1 MKIGHKVLLGF
12 SILFLFI
19 VAFAVV
25 GILGNAKNDR
35 DIDNMINK
43 GYKLVSLSTEME
55 ENVANRVILA
65 RGYVLYGEEKDRQQF
80 IALTDEAKTIQ
91 AQLKE
96 MLGNTDEYK
105 EAVEKNER
113 WENLILNQV
122 IPAYDEGGMN
132 AALPLMEE
140 YCQIWATEAM
150 DSWIGIQQE
159 AEQNMLSIAD
169 ELADTNDKQSTIFT
183 ALAIITAFSVLVVAG
198 WLTYFMVKPIK
209 VITERLMQVSKNNLS
224 FEPLVF
230 NRKDEFGILAN
241 ALNESTENLSNMVKR
256 IKDTEA
262 SILENTTELTT
273 SREIMKKQSDA
284 ASNMFNQV
292 VEGSTMQ
299 LEGASE
305 TVTAM
310 EHVSKAM
317 GSISESTVS
326 VADYSSS
333 VNNYALEGNSI
344 VIDTIKKLNDMSGTV
359 DQTVTTMDRLE
370 HRTGR
375 IGEISTLIN
384 DISEQTNLLAL
395 NATIEAAR
403 AGEQGKGFAVVASE
417 IRNLAERSRE
427 SSKEIAKLIE
437 GIKQE
442 INVAVHSTI
451 KNKEE
456 MEASL
461 FAANNAGL
469 AFKNISAAIEKIS
482 AQVQEVS
489 SSSEEVTAS
498 IEEISASIEQL
509 ATIARENVENVGIV
523 SESAMEQQASMEAV
537 EQTVEDLNILARE
550 LNSLMERFVLK
561 END

>member
-550 LNSLMERFVLK
+550 LNGLMERFVLK

>member
-12 SILFLFI
+12 SVLFLFI

-159 AEQNMLSIAD
+159 AEQNMLSTAD

-241 ALNESTENLSNMVKR
+241 ALNESTENLSNMVKQ

-273 SREIMKKQSDA
+273 SREIMKKQADT

-292 VEGSTMQ
+292 AEGSTMQ

-305 TVTAM
+305 TATAM

-498 IEEISASIEQL
+498 VEEISASIEQL
-509 ATIARENVENVGIV
+509 ATIARENVDNVGIV

>member
-12 SILFLFI
+12 SVLFLFI

-209 VITERLMQVSKNNLS
+209 VITERLMQVSKNNLY

-437 GIKQE
+437 GIKEE

-498 IEEISASIEQL
+498 VEEISASIEQL
-509 ATIARENVENVGIV
+509 ATIARDNVDNVGIV

>member
-1 MKIGHKVLLGF
+1 MKIGHKVLLCF
-12 SILFLFI
+12 SVLFLFI

-550 LNSLMERFVLK
+550 LNGLMERFVLK

>member
-12 SILFLFI
+12 SVLFLFI

-209 VITERLMQVSKNNLS
+209 VITERLMQVSKNNLY